1 MNRTDVVTLLAK
13 VTAFDQ
19 RTVGEADVL
28 AWHDVLGDLDL
39 ADALAAV
46 SMHYRESTERIMP
59 AHIRKLVREIRAE
72 RRRIEEKSAARALPG
87 RFETDE
93 ERDARIE
100 RGKAKVRA
108 VLAPIVAKWS
118 MPKGG
123 SP

>member
-1 MNRTDVVTLLAK
+1 MNRSETAVLLAK
-13 VTAFDQ
+13 VSAFDQ

-46 SMHYRESTERIMP
+46 SGHYRDSTDRIMP
-59 AHIRKLVREIRAE
+59 ADVRRGVRELRAE
-72 RRRIEEKSAARALPG
+72 RRRLAEKAAIRALPS

-100 RGKAKVRA
+100 RGKAKVREA
-108 VLAPIVAKWS
+108 LAPIMAKWS
-118 MPKGG
+118 LPKDVR
-123 SP
+123 